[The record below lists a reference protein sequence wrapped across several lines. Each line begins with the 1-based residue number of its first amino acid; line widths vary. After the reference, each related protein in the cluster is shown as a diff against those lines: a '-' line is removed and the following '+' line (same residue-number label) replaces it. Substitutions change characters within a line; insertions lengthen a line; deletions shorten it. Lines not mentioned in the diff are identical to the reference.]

1 MAKGKRTDNETLYKV
16 MLSYTVTR
24 NYSQTARDLGLPI
37 TTVKKLVDENKNK
50 PEFVKVCNEKKEEFI
65 NTADRII
72 SKGTELLEKRLDTA
86 LNNQEELDDLI
97 YEIYTADKEEIK
109 EQQKRS
115 LVQKV
120 MKLQVNS
127 LNEITTAIGTL
138 YDKRRLAENGEE
150 PSKTPEVNINIIDN
164 SNLESAMYE
173 D

>member
-1 MAKGKRTDNETLYKV
+1 M
-16 MLSYTVTR
+16 
-24 NYSQTARDLGLPI
+24 
-37 TTVKKLVDENKNK
+37 
-50 PEFVKVCNEKKEEFI
+50 
-65 NTADRII
+65 
-72 SKGTELLEKRLDTA
+72 
-86 LNNQEELDDLI
+86 I

-127 LNEITTAIGTL
+127 LNEITTAVGTL